1 LIIKGIEGIAR
12 IILTGSLTR
21 KQNIIRVQIERMS
34 EKPQNGDFSSF
45 AFNEINNL
53 QTLKS
58 QI

>member
-1 LIIKGIEGIAR
+1 MIFYDNGNNPIADC
-12 IILTGSLTR
+12 TPK
-21 KQNIIRVQIERMS
+21 KQISAEYRYIERLS
-34 EKPQNGDFSSF
+34 KKPKNGDFSNF